1 MKKFLSTLMLVLVT
15 LAVQAQI
22 LTPVTW
28 KFKLEDSG
36 SPEKEIVFTATTDKG
51 WHLYDQDLPEGGPV
65 STSFT
70 FETLT
75 GAELVGKPVPSVKPT
90 VVYDEQFA
98 MNLRWFPGT
107 VSFVQKIKVTDPA
120 KFKAEGEVEFMVC
133 NDETCLPPERV
144 SFSFDKKNLTAAVS
158 TSAAAI
164 SETPEVEQQDV
175 TALQPDTQAIAVE
188 SETPVTPG
196 DVKANGVAASPAQIT
211 NELTDNAALWT
222 PVTDQLKSFG
232 DTTVSATDTS
242 WLFIFF
248 AGFLGGLIALLT
260 PCVWPMI
267 PMTVSFF
274 LKRTKDRRKA
284 IRDALTYGLSIIV
297 IYLVMGL
304 LITGIFGASA
314 LNDLSTNA
322 IFNILFFLLLVIFAI
337 SFFGAF
343 ELVLPASW
351 TNKLDT
357 KADSTTGIIS
367 IFFMSFTLVLVSF
380 SCTGPIIGTL
390 LVQAASMGTA
400 VGPAIGMFGFALALS
415 IPFSLFAIF
424 PNMLQSMP
432 KSGGWLNS
440 VKVVLGFL
448 ELALALKFLSVADLA
463 YGWRLLDRE
472 VFIVLWIVI
481 FILLGCYLL
490 GKIKFSHDSDVP
502 YVSVPRLFMA
512 IISFAFAVYMV
523 PGLWGAPLKAISA
536 FAPPLYTQ
544 DLNLYKNEVHAA
556 FDDYESGMAYAKKV
570 NKPVMIDFSGFG
582 CVNCRKMEASVW
594 TDPKVKQMLENDYVL
609 ITLMVDDKTKL
620 PEPITIEEHGKT
632 RKLKTIGDKWSY
644 LQRSKFGAN
653 AQPFYIL
660 LNDKGEPLGP
670 SYAFNEDVSK
680 YIQFLQNG
688 LKQFKAEQTK

>member
-1 MKKFLSTLMLVLVT
+1 MKKLISSIMLALIALV
-15 LAVQAQI
+15 AQAQI
-22 LTPVTW
+22 LTPVKW
-28 KFKLEDSG
+28 KIKLDDKG
-36 SPEKEIVFTATTDKG
+36 GAPEKEIVFTATADKG
-51 WHLYDQDLPEGGPV
+51 WHLYDMNLPEGGPV

-70 FETLT
+70 FGTLN
-75 GAELVGKPVPSVKPT
+75 GAELIGQPVPSVKPT
-90 VVYDEQFA
+90 TVYDEQFA
-98 MNLRWFPGT
+98 MNLRWYPGT
-107 VSFVQKIKVTDPA
+107 VSFTQKLKVTDPA
-120 KFKAEGEVEFMVC
+120 KFKAEGEVEFMAC
-133 NDETCLPPERV
+133 NDETCLPPDQIP
-144 SFSFDKKNLTAAVS
+144 FSFDKKSIHVDPALAANSSTTEVDKEDATA
-158 TSAAAI
+158 I
-164 SETPEVEQQDV
+164 
-175 TALQPDTQAIAVE
+175 QPDTQVVAEEASE
-188 SETPVTPG
+188 LNTPDPAAKETPATTSP
-196 DVKANGVAASPAQIT
+196 KASDS
-211 NELTDNAALWT
+211 LTDSPNLWS
-222 PVTDQLKSFG
+222 PVIDQLKSFG
-232 DTTVSATDTS
+232 DSTVSAADTS

-274 LKRTKDRRKA
+274 LKRTKDRKKA
-284 IRDALTYGLSIIV
+284 IRDAITYGLSIIV

-322 IFNILFFLLLVIFAI
+322 IFNILFFLLLVVFAV

-351 TNKLDT
+351 TSKLDS
-357 KADSTTGIIS
+357 KADSTTGILS

-415 IPFSLFAIF
+415 IPFSVFAIF

-472 VFIVLWIVI
+472 AFIVLWIVI
-481 FILLGCYLL
+481 FSLLGVYLL
-490 GKIKFSHDSDVP
+490 GKIKFSHDSEVK

-512 IISFAFAVYMV
+512 IISFAFAIYMV

-544 DLNLYKNEVHAA
+544 DFNLYKNEVHAA

-620 PEPITIEEHGKT
+620 PQPIEIQENGKT

-644 LQRSKFGAN
+644 LQRSKFGSN

-660 LNDKGEPLGP
+660 LNDEGQPLGP

-688 LKQFKAEQTK
+688 LKEFKKEQQ

>member
-1 MKKFLSTLMLVLVT
+1 MKKLFSTLVLAIMALT
-15 LAVQAQI
+15 VQAQI
-22 LTPVTW
+22 LQPAKW
-28 KFKLEDSG
+28 KINLNDSG
-36 SPEKEIVFTATTDKG
+36 SAEKEIVFTATLEKG

-70 FETLT
+70 FETLK

-107 VSFVQKIKVTDPA
+107 VSFTQKIKVTEPT
-120 KFKAEGEVEFMVC
+120 KFKVEGEVEFMVC
-133 NDETCLPPERV
+133 NDETCLPPDRV
-144 SFSFDKKNLTAAVS
+144 SFTFDKKNIQMTTAENKTPDVDTNDS
-158 TSAAAI
+158 TVEQPEINQTTENTA
-164 SETPEVEQQDV
+164 ETTTPE
-175 TALQPDTQAIAVE
+175 TNKNTQAI
-188 SETPVTPG
+188 SKNT
-196 DVKANGVAASPAQIT
+196 AN
-211 NELTDNAALWT
+211 NKLTDDVSLWT
-222 PVTDQLKSFG
+222 PVIDQLKAFG

-274 LKRTKDRRKA
+274 LKRTKDRKKA
-284 IRDALTYGLSIIV
+284 IRDAITYGLSIII

-322 IFNILFFLLLVIFAI
+322 IFNIIFFLLLVVFAI

-343 ELVLPASW
+343 ELVLPSSW

-367 IFFMSFTLVLVSF
+367 IFFMAFTLVLVSF

-463 YGWRLLDRE
+463 YGWRILDRE

-481 FILLGCYLL
+481 FILLGLYLL
-490 GKIKFSHDSDVP
+490 GKIKFSHDSDVKF
-502 YVSVPRLFMA
+502 VSVPRLFMA

-544 DLNLYKNEVHAA
+544 DFNLYESEVHAA
-556 FDDYESGMAYAKKV
+556 FDDYETGMAYAKKV

-582 CVNCRKMEASVW
+582 CVNCRKMEAAVW
-594 TDPKVKQMLENDYVL
+594 TDPKVKQLLENDYVL

-620 PEPITIEEHGKT
+620 SHPITIEEHGKT
-632 RKLKTIGDKWSY
+632 RTLKTIGDKWSY

-670 SYAFNEDVSK
+670 SYAFNEDVSQ

-688 LKQFKAEQTK
+688 LKVFREQQK

>member
-1 MKKFLSTLMLVLVT
+1 MKKLFSTLLLVLVA
-15 LAVQAQI
+15 LSVQAQI
-22 LTPVTW
+22 HTPVKW
-28 KFKLEDSG
+28 KIKLDDSG
-36 SPEKEIVFTATTDKG
+36 AAEKAILFTAYIDKG
-51 WHLYDQDLPEGGPV
+51 WHLYDQDLPSGGPV

-70 FETLT
+70 FETLK
-75 GAELVGKPVPSVKPT
+75 GAELVGKPTSSVKAT
-90 VVYDEQFA
+90 EVYDESFA

-107 VSFVQKIKVTDPA
+107 VTFTQKIKITDPA
-120 KFKAEGEVEFMVC
+120 KFKVDGEVEFMVC
-133 NDETCLPPERV
+133 NDETCLPPERI
-144 SFSFDKKNLTAAVS
+144 SFAFDKKNLSSATLAGTTTPSVAPE
-158 TSAAAI
+158 TDSAAT
-164 SETPEVEQQDV
+164 SEADSELVAGAAPDATATEDGV
-175 TALQPDTQAIAVE
+175 TEAEATAPQTTDA
-188 SETPVTPG
+188 
-196 DVKANGVAASPAQIT
+196 
-211 NELTDNAALWT
+211 LTDNASLWT
-222 PVTDQLKSFG
+222 PVIDQLKSFG

-274 LKRTKDRRKA
+274 LKRTKDRKKA
-284 IRDALTYGLSIIV
+284 IRDAITYGLSIIV
-297 IYLVMGL
+297 IYLIMGL

-322 IFNILFFLLLVIFAI
+322 IFNIIFFLLLVVFAI

-343 ELVLPASW
+343 EMVLPASW
-351 TNKLDT
+351 TTKLDS

-390 LVQAASMGTA
+390 LVQAASMGNA

-424 PNMLQSMP
+424 PNLLQSMP

-463 YGWRLLDRE
+463 YGWRILDRE

-490 GKIKFSHDSDVP
+490 GKIKFSHDSDVK

-512 IISFAFAVYMV
+512 IISFGFAVYML

-536 FAPPLYTQ
+536 FAPPLKTQ
-544 DLNLYKNEVHAA
+544 DFNLYESEVHAN
-556 FDDYESGMAYAKKV
+556 FDDYEAGMAEAKRK
-570 NKPVMIDFSGFG
+570 NKPVMIDFSGYG
-582 CVNCRKMEASVW
+582 CVNCRKMEAAVW
-594 TDPKVKQMLENDYVL
+594 TDPKVKQILENDYVL

-632 RKLKTIGDKWSY
+632 RKLKTVGDKWSY

-660 LNDKGEPLGP
+660 LNDKGQPLGP
-670 SYAFNEDVSK
+670 SYAFNESVPD
-680 YIQFLQNG
+680 YIKFLENG
-688 LKQFKAEQTK
+688 LKVFKQQQK